1 MLLTIASAV
10 KIWISLPQALSCD
23 DLNFRLRMAVN
34 TDSALTMY
42 TFYTGIGNSKLKWYR
57 KFQKFRNWPITSFK
71 YDEFGLSTVPKF
83 G

>member
-1 MLLTIASAV
+1 
-10 KIWISLPQALSCD
+10 
-23 DLNFRLRMAVN
+23 MAVN

-71 YDEFGLSTVPKF
+71 FDEFGLSTVPKF
-83 G
+83 D

>member
-1 MLLTIASAV
+1 
-10 KIWISLPQALSCD
+10 
-23 DLNFRLRMAVN
+23 MAVN

-57 KFQKFRNWPITSFK
+57 KFKKFRNWPITSFK
-71 YDEFGLSTVPKF
+71 SDEFGLNTVPKF